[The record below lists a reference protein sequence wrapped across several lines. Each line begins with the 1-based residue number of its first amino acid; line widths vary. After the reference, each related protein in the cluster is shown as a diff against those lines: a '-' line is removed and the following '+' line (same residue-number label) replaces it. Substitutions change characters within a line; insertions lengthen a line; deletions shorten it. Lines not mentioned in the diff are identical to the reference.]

1 MKAHRSPQNN
11 GDSTVARPRAK
22 NTCTQTIN
30 SLLSFDFYFEGVNS
44 NINEVNLKKTTRL
57 RRILTCF

>member
-44 NINEVNLKKTTRL
+44 NIIEVN
-57 RRILTCF
+57 